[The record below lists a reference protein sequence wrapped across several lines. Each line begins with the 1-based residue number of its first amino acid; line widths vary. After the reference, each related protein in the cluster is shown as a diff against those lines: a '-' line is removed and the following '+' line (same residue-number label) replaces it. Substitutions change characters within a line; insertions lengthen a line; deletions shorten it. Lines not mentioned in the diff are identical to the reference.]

1 MELRLQRDH
10 VLGEHRSGIN
20 RFGNQTQQ
28 DVTQLNRE
36 VIMNVIHAAQAG
48 QGGPV
53 TIACMNKA
61 TVDLGVPFERLTA
74 ALQKCYDEHFLPVWG
89 YPVKL
94 YNTKVAKHSD
104 WQFVYFDDADTAG
117 ALGYHDLTKDG
128 QPISKIFVKTTL
140 ADNQVVSVTA
150 CHELFE
156 MVIDPIANLWAEAA
170 DGTEYAYEMC
180 DPVEEDT
187 FLVDGIEMSNFV
199 HPSWFEPFKHPSGT
213 KFDHLGLL
221 KKPFSMTKGGYVII
235 KKKGK
240 VSEHFG
246 SKAKE
251 KRFAKEDRCGHRSES
266 RKPHGLVIKPRRVR
280 TGVERRAA

>member
-1 MELRLQRDH
+1 
-10 VLGEHRSGIN
+10 
-20 RFGNQTQQ
+20 
-28 DVTQLNRE
+28 
-36 VIMNVIHAAQAG
+36 MNTIHAAQAG

-53 TIACMNKA
+53 TIACINKA
-61 TVDLGVPFERLTA
+61 TVDLGVPFDKLTA
-74 ALQKCYDEHFLPVWG
+74 TLQKCYDQHFLPVWG

-94 YNTKVAKHSD
+94 YNTKVAKPSD

-128 QPISKIFVKTTL
+128 QPVSKIFVKTTL
-140 ADNQVVSVTA
+140 ADNQLVSVTA

-199 HPSWFEPFKHPSGT
+199 HPSWFEPFKHPPGT
-213 KFDHLGLL
+213 KYRSSWTAQEALQHDQGRLHDYQEEGQ
-221 KKPFSMTKGGYVII
+221 
-235 KKKGK
+235 
-240 VSEHFG
+240 
-246 SKAKE
+246 
-251 KRFAKEDRCGHRSES
+251 GHRSIS
-266 RKPHGLVIKPRRVR
+266 APRQRRSASPRRIDSAIAASIASR
-280 TGVERRAA
+280 TAWSSSRAGVEPQLSAGPLDRLGSRVRPA

>member
-1 MELRLQRDH
+1 MK
-10 VLGEHRSGIN
+10 
-20 RFGNQTQQ
+20 
-28 DVTQLNRE
+28 
-36 VIMNVIHAAQAG
+36 VIHAAQAG

-53 TIACMNKA
+53 TIACINKA
-61 TVDLGVPFERLTA
+61 TVDLGVPFDKLTA
-74 ALQKCYDEHFLPVWG
+74 TLQKCYDTYFLPVWG

-94 YNTKVAKHSD
+94 YNTKAPKRTD
-104 WQFVYFDDADTAG
+104 WQFIYFDDADTAG

-128 QPISKIFVKTTL
+128 QPVSKVFVKTTL
-140 ADNQVVSVTA
+140 ADNQLVSVTA

-170 DGTEYAYEMC
+170 DGTEYAYEMS

-199 HPSWFEPFKHPSGT
+199 HPAWFEPFKHPPRT

-221 KKPFSMTKGGYVII
+221 KKPFSMTKSGYVII
-235 KKKGK
+235 RKKGK
-240 VSEHFG
+240 VTEVFG

-251 KRFAKEDRCGHRSES
+251 KRFAKEDRLGHRSEYRKRNGLRIKKSKKRRDRS
-266 RKPHGLVIKPRRVR
+266 RGKSGQRPAH
-280 TGVERRAA
+280 A